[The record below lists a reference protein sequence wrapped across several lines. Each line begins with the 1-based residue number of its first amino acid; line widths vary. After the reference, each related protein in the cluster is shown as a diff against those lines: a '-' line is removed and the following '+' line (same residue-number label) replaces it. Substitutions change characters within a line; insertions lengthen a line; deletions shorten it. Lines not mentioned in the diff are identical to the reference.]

1 MSPLL
6 IMLFAAMGPMLA
18 VFDPFED
25 DTADEEDQADLNPRN
40 QIDPEAQTG
49 TEEDDAFAALAD
61 QASTFNGL
69 SGADQIIGS
78 GQGDT
83 LIGGLGSDTI
93 SGGAGNDN
101 MFSGLNQTD
110 DADDEDPDLLEGGEG
125 DDNLLLGAGDTGL
138 GGAGADTFTIMTDH
152 LGTVTV
158 GDYNSDEDALIVET
172 TGMQTSIA
180 DQVVQDGTLQVT
192 LSNGLRIDLPG
203 VDNPLNDNAIRFVMP
218 NPLRGIS

>member
-6 IMLFAAMGPMLA
+6 IMLFAAIGPMLA

-25 DTADEEDQADLNPRN
+25 DAADEEDQADLAHRN
-40 QIDPEAQTG
+40 QIDPGAKTG
-49 TEEDDAFAALAD
+49 TEEDDAFAALPED
-61 QASTFNGL
+61 ASMFNGL
-69 SGADQIIGS
+69 SGADQIIGGDQS
-78 GQGDT
+78 DT
-83 LIGGLGSDTI
+83 LIGGLGADTI

-101 MFSGLNQTD
+101 LFSGLNQTD
-110 DADDEDPDLLEGGEG
+110 DADDEDPDQLDGGDG

-138 GGAGADTFTIMTDH
+138 GGAGADTFTILTDH

-172 TGMQTSIA
+172 TGTQTSIA

-203 VDNPLNDNAIRFVMP
+203 VDNPINDNAIRFVMP